1 MILVKL
7 YRCVCV
13 CVRVCLL
20 ALEPHDDEYRNIVFL
35 DAFFSQGSPTELSGS
50 DSEPENDAAQKGVS
64 ETATIIEI
72 SDDEVKICWFA
83 KLFRWQ
89 LLLDF

>member
-1 MILVKL
+1 M
-7 YRCVCV
+7 CV

-35 DAFFSQGSPTELSGS
+35 THFSQGSPTELSGS

-72 SDDEVKICWFA
+72 SDDEALSCWFT

>member
-1 MILVKL
+1 MIIATL
-7 YRCVCV
+7 
-13 CVRVCLL
+13 
-20 ALEPHDDEYRNIVFL
+20 
-35 DAFFSQGSPTELSGS
+35 FSECSFEGSPTELSSS